1 MTNIANVDVAI
12 AGAGPA
18 GSTLAAL
25 LARRGYSVALIDR
38 DTFPRDKLCG
48 EFLSYDA
55 MPIVDALG
63 LRDELDAHAA
73 PEITHCRIVGRHR
86 SYAFDFPH
94 PARGVSRMLLDDAL
108 FRRAVAAGTRAI
120 TGTASEVTRD
130 GVTFDGGTIR
140 ARVVAG
146 AWGRWGRFDQQLG
159 RAFVRD
165 RSHRN
170 FGFKR
175 HYRKSEASV
184 GTIELYSFRRGY
196 LGVSDVEGGITNICG
211 LVHADRLQGLKGRW
225 DAFIET
231 IRAEEG
237 PLEELYARHTPA
249 QEGFL
254 SSEPVIFRS
263 RSAVEEGIFMI
274 GDASGVIDP
283 LTGNG
288 MAMALQ
294 SALVAAPFIAAVLE
308 NGDRQRSE
316 DAYRDRHAQLFGRR
330 IGWSRRVAFLLSRP
344 ALLDNV
350 LRLQVRR
357 AGPFFLRKTRADRDA
372 IAAMVSREGSGR
384 NRN

>member
-1 MTNIANVDVAI
+1 MTELTVDVAI
-12 AGAGPA
+12 VGAGPA
-18 GSTLAAL
+18 GSTLATL

-55 MPIVDALG
+55 MPIIDALG

-86 SYAFDFPH
+86 NYEFDFPH

-108 FRRAVAAGTRAI
+108 FRRAVGAGTHAI

-130 GVTFDGGTIR
+130 GVTFDGGSVR

-175 HYRKSEASV
+175 HYRKSGARV
-184 GTIELYSFRRGY
+184 GTIELYSFKRGY
-196 LGVSDVEGGITNICG
+196 LGASDVEGGITNICG

-237 PLEELYARHTPA
+237 PLEDLYARHTPA

-316 DAYRDRHAQLFGRR
+316 DAYRTRHAQLFGRR

-350 LRLQVRR
+350 LRLQVRS

-372 IAAMVSREGSGR
+372 IAKLVDAELGNSA
-384 NRN
+384 